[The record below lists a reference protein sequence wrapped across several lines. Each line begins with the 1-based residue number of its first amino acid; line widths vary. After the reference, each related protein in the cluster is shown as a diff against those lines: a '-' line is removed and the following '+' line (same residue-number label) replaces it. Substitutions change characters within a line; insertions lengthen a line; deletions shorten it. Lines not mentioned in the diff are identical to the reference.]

1 MNRKILHYLR
11 KKKKHISMLDNHI
24 NYTFIHNLHLF
35 DVLLYIN
42 ICICKH
48 HLKRPKTSKRD
59 SLLGLTGT
67 LSLYIRTAKFDLL
80 AYYFSFGSN

>member
-11 KKKKHISMLDNHI
+11 KKKHIGMLDNHI

-35 DVLLYIN
+35 DVLLYIT

-59 SLLGLTGT
+59 SLLGLTDT
-67 LSLYIRTAKFDLL
+67 LSLYIDRK
-80 AYYFSFGSN
+80 SVV